1 MGELSKEQKLI
12 LKNIY
17 DERES
22 LLSPYATRSCSAIRE
37 KTARTVEDTLRN
49 PFSVDIDKILHNVVY
64 NRYVDK
70 TQVFS
75 FYKNDD
81 ITRRALHVQLV
92 ARIGQIIGSALN
104 LNLDLINAIALGH
117 DIGHTPFG
125 HKGEEFLNEIYYNR
139 TQRYF
144 NHNVHSVRV
153 LKIMTKSNLTLQVY
167 DGILCH
173 CGEKTFDKY
182 TPDESRSFREFNE
195 IFEKCYIEKD
205 SIGKLKPCTLEGC
218 VVRISDIIAYI
229 GKDRQDA
236 YKAGLCKSM
245 EYETNISNKELI
257 NNLILNIVEN
267 SLNKGYLQID
277 RITHEFLN
285 KVKDENNELIYQ
297 NDKIT
302 APYYEIIRPMMGR
315 IYEKMIDD
323 FTKHNFQSPIYKH
336 YLNHPILGNYCRK
349 SVSNRKIIISA
360 DEVVVD
366 YIASM
371 TDDYF
376 IDLYVKLFG
385 KDKFSKAIKYVPYF
399 EN

>member
-1 MGELSKEQKLI
+1 MKGLSGEQKLI
-12 LKNIY
+12 LKNIRNQK
-17 DERES
+17 DDS
-22 LLSPYATRSCSAIRE
+22 LSPYATKNSQATRE
-37 KTARTVEDTLRN
+37 KTTKYEEDILRN
-49 PFSVDIDKILHNVVY
+49 SFGIDIDRILHNVVY

-125 HKGEEFLNEIYYNR
+125 HKGEEFLSEIYYNR
-139 TQRYF
+139 TKRYF

-153 LKIMTKSNLTLQVY
+153 LKIMTQSNLTLQVY

-182 TPDESRSFREFNE
+182 TPDASRNFEGFNE
-195 IFEKCYIEKD
+195 IFEECYINRET
-205 SIGKLKPCTLEGC
+205 IGRLKPCTLEGC
-218 VVRISDIIAYI
+218 VVRISDIIAYV

-236 YKAGLCKSM
+236 YKAGLCKSK
-245 EYETNISNKELI
+245 EYKNNIANKDLI
-257 NNLILNIVEN
+257 NDLILNIVKN
-267 SLNKGYLQID
+267 SLNEGYLQID
-277 RITHEFLN
+277 RDVYEFLN
-285 KVKDENNELIYQ
+285 KVKDENNKLIYQ
-297 NDKIT
+297 NSQII
-302 APYYEIIRPMMGR
+302 APYYELIKPMMSR
-315 IYEKMIDD
+315 IYKKMLED
-323 FTKHNFQSPIYKH
+323 FQEHDFNSPIYQH
-336 YLNHPILGNYCRK
+336 HLNHPLLGNYCRK
-349 SVSNRKIIISA
+349 NRKDRKILIDA

-376 IDLYVKLFG
+376 IDLYEWLFG
-385 KDKFSKAIKYVPYF
+385 KDELSKEVKYVSYF
-399 EN
+399 KN

>member
-1 MGELSKEQKLI
+1 M
-12 LKNIY
+12 
-17 DERES
+17 
-22 LLSPYATRSCSAIRE
+22 
-37 KTARTVEDTLRN
+37 
-49 PFSVDIDKILHNVVY
+49 
-64 NRYVDK
+64 
-70 TQVFS
+70 
-75 FYKNDD
+75 
-81 ITRRALHVQLV
+81 
-92 ARIGQIIGSALN
+92 
-104 LNLDLINAIALGH
+104 
-117 DIGHTPFG
+117 
-125 HKGEEFLNEIYYNR
+125 
-139 TQRYF
+139 
-144 NHNVHSVRV
+144 
-153 LKIMTKSNLTLQVY
+153 
-167 DGILCH
+167 
-173 CGEKTFDKY
+173 
-182 TPDESRSFREFNE
+182 
-195 IFEKCYIEKD
+195 
-205 SIGKLKPCTLEGC
+205 IGKLKPCTLEGC

-257 NNLILNIVEN
+257 NNLIVNIVEN

-336 YLNHPILGNYCRK
+336 HLNHPILGNYCRK

>member
-37 KTARTVEDTLRN
+37 KTARTVEDRLRN

-173 CGEKTFDKY
+173 CGEKLL
-182 TPDESRSFREFNE
+182 
-195 IFEKCYIEKD
+195 I
-205 SIGKLKPCTLEGC
+205 SIHQMNRGVLENLMKFLKN
-218 VVRISDIIAYI
+218 VI
-229 GKDRQDA
+229 
-236 YKAGLCKSM
+236 
-245 EYETNISNKELI
+245 
-257 NNLILNIVEN
+257 
-267 SLNKGYLQID
+267 
-277 RITHEFLN
+277 
-285 KVKDENNELIYQ
+285 
-297 NDKIT
+297 
-302 APYYEIIRPMMGR
+302 
-315 IYEKMIDD
+315 
-323 FTKHNFQSPIYKH
+323 
-336 YLNHPILGNYCRK
+336 
-349 SVSNRKIIISA
+349 
-360 DEVVVD
+360 
-366 YIASM
+366 
-371 TDDYF
+371 
-376 IDLYVKLFG
+376 
-385 KDKFSKAIKYVPYF
+385 
-399 EN
+399 